1 MISQAAFAQLMQQIA
16 LPAAAEEYDRFA
28 RYCAELQEWNCRMN
42 LTAITDDEGVAE
54 KHFAD
59 SLLPLTMAEL
69 PQGAALVRTALH
81 VGKGRCTSG
90 PGVAGP
96 SAAFVGLQ
104 AGGGG
109 VGPAGVQLAAG
120 TPHHV
125 HEGGLGPGRMLRC
138 GHCSLTPDGRPQ
150 GRSPCPWR

>member
-1 MISQAAFAQLMQQIA
+1 MASDF

-69 PQGAALVRTALH
+69 PQGAALVD
-81 VGKGRCTSG
+81 VGSG
-90 PGVAGP
+90 AGFPGAP
-96 SAAFVGLQ
+96 IC
-104 AGGGG
+104 
-109 VGPAGVQLAAG
+109 
-120 TPHHV
+120 
-125 HEGGLGPGRMLRC
+125 R
-138 GHCSLTPDGRPQ
+138 
-150 GRSPCPWR
+150 